1 MTTNQTDTVREK
13 TMYPLGLA
21 TVVRVL
27 SRRPVPSPE
36 KLGRKGT
43 LVKIKKDSKYFGLHP
58 EAAGVGEVIGSK
70 EEEVG
75 WAYVQ
80 FPTGYKNRYR
90 IGLPLAQDG
99 TCDLELTEEETEKF
113 AMAIYG
119 GQFMEFCVIGFAVE
133 PGDMLKLSR
142 DPLSVVDVEKGVA
155 SGSIAFVAQALDG
168 DMALVDFQGNR
179 KTVFAGKFA
188 GKLEPS
194 GKVVLDASGTVI
206 IGNFGLEDDSFSV
219 DQATQVSWDDIC
231 GQEEAKN
238 RFMDALEK
246 PIRYPE
252 HYQFFGKK
260 QPSGVLLYGPPGCSK
275 TMFGKAIFSSITAT
289 CAAKGA
295 KASQGFILV
304 SGPEILDKYVG
315 VPEATIRH
323 IFARARKFFE
333 KTGIRPV
340 IFLDEAESI
349 LAKRDSGISSDVLR
363 TIVPAFLAEMQGV
376 RQSGAIV
383 ILATNKPESLDYA
396 AIREG
401 RIDVKLRIGRPDR
414 KAARE
419 IFLKNMKN
427 VPISETTTSDKLAD
441 TFAEELFSE
450 KRVIYEI
457 QREGAAGENTTVHF
471 TLADIVS
478 GAMVPVVVEEAKRL
492 ALERELS
499 KPQATEGVRPE
510 DVVSG
515 VESIYRQ
522 SFASDHNEALRD
534 FTHDFVDSIRGVK
547 KLTQAQL

>member
-1 MTTNQTDTVREK
+1 MTTNQTETAGGK
-13 TMYPLGLA
+13 SMYPLGLA
-21 TVVRVL
+21 TVIRVL
-27 SRRPVPSPE
+27 TRKPVPSPE
-36 KLGRKGT
+36 ELSRKGA
-43 LVKIKKDSKYFGLHP
+43 LVKIKKDSKYFGANP
-58 EAAGVGEVIGSK
+58 DAAGVGEGICSK
-70 EEEVG
+70 EEEAG

-80 FPTGYKNRYR
+80 FSTGYKNRYR
-90 IGLPLAQDG
+90 VGLPSVQDG
-99 TCDLELTEEETEKF
+99 VCDLEPAEQEAGTF
-113 AMAIYG
+113 AVAIYG
-119 GQFMEFCVIGFAVE
+119 GQFMEFCVSGFAVE
-133 PGDMLKLSR
+133 PGDMLKLAR
-142 DPLSVVDVEKGVA
+142 DPLCVVDVEKGAA
-155 SGSIAFVAQALDG
+155 SGSIAFVAQALEG

-179 KTVFAGKFA
+179 KTVFAGRFA

-194 GKVVLDASGTVI
+194 GRVVLDASGTVI

-219 DQATQVSWDDIC
+219 DEDTRVCWDDIC

-246 PIRYPE
+246 PMRYPE

-275 TMFGKAIFSSITAT
+275 TMFGKAIFTSITAT

-333 KTGIRPV
+333 QTAIRPV

-427 VPISETTTSDKLAD
+427 VPVSASTTADKLAD
-441 TFAEELFSE
+441 TFADELFSE

-457 QREGAAGENTTVHF
+457 QREGPAGENTTVHF

-492 ALERELS
+492 ALERELA
-499 KPQATEGVRPE
+499 KPKPSEGVRPE
-510 DVVSG
+510 DVVAG
-515 VESIYRQ
+515 VESVYRQ
-522 SFASDHNEALRD
+522 SFASDHAEALRD

-547 KLTQAQL
+547 KLTQGQI

>member
-1 MTTNQTDTVREK
+1 MTTNPTDSGVAK
-13 TMYPLGLA
+13 TKYPLGLA

-27 SRRPVPSPE
+27 SRKSPASPE
-36 KLGRKGT
+36 KLGQKGT
-43 LVKIKKDSKYFGLHP
+43 LVKIRKDSKYFGLAP
-58 EAAGVGEVIGSK
+58 EAAGTGQVIGSR
-70 EEEVG
+70 EEEAG
-75 WAYVQ
+75 WAYVL

-90 IGLPLAQDG
+90 IGLPLVQDG
-99 TCDLELTEEETEKF
+99 ACDLELSEEETEKF

-119 GQFMEFCVIGFAVE
+119 GQLMEFCVSGFAVQ
-133 PGDMLKLSR
+133 PGDMLKLAR
-142 DPLSVVDVEKGVA
+142 DPLAVAEVEKGAA
-155 SGSIAFVAQALDG
+155 SGCVAFVAQTLEG

-179 KTVFAGKFA
+179 KTVFTGKFA
-188 GKLEPS
+188 GQLEPS

-206 IGNFGLEDDSFSV
+206 IANFGLEDDSFAV
-219 DQATQVSWDDIC
+219 DQATRVSWDDIC

-260 QPSGVLLYGPPGCSK
+260 QPCGVLLYGPPGCSK
-275 TMFGKAIFSSITAT
+275 TMFGKAIFASITAT
-289 CAAKGA
+289 CAAQGA
-295 KASQGFILV
+295 KAAQGFILV

-323 IFARARKFFE
+323 IFARARKFYQ

-340 IFLDEAESI
+340 IFLDEAEAI

-376 RQSGAIV
+376 RESGAIV

-419 IFLKNMKN
+419 IFLKNMNN
-427 VPISETTTSDKLAD
+427 VPVSPATTMEKLAD
-441 TFAEELFSE
+441 TFAEELFSA

-457 QREGAAGENTTVHF
+457 QKEGAAGENTTVYF

-499 KPQATEGVRPE
+499 KPRPSEGVRPE

-515 VESIYRQ
+515 VESVYRQ
-522 SFASDHNEALRD
+522 SFASDHTEALRD

-547 KLTQAQL
+547 KLAQAQI

>member
-1 MTTNQTDTVREK
+1 MMTTPTEAASLK
-13 TMYPLGLA
+13 SMYPLGLA
-21 TVVRVL
+21 TAIRVFP
-27 SRRPVPSPE
+27 RKPVASPDS
-36 KLGRKGT
+36 LGNKGT
-43 LVKIKKDSKYFGLHP
+43 LVKIKTGSKYFGLHP
-58 EAAGVGEVIGSK
+58 EAAGIGEVIGSRQ
-70 EEEVG
+70 EEAG

-90 IGLPLAQDG
+90 IGLPSVEDG
-99 TCDLELTEEETEKF
+99 VCDLELAEEETNTF
-113 AMAIYG
+113 AVAIYG
-119 GQFMEFCVIGFAVE
+119 GQSMEFCVNGFAVE
-133 PGDMLKLSR
+133 PGDVLKLSR
-142 DPLSVVDVEKGVA
+142 DPLAVVDVEKGVA
-155 SGSIAFVAQALDG
+155 SGSIAFVAQALG
-168 DMALVDFQGNR
+168 ADMAVVDFQGNR

-188 GKLEPS
+188 SQLEPS
-194 GKVVLDASGTVI
+194 GRVVLDASGTVI

-219 DQATQVSWDDIC
+219 DQATQVCWDDIC

-246 PIRYPE
+246 PLRYPQ

-260 QPSGVLLYGPPGCSK
+260 QPCGVLLFGPPGCSK
-275 TMFGKAIFSSITAT
+275 TMFGKAIFTSITAT

-401 RIDVKLRIGRPDR
+401 RIDVKLRIGGPDR
-414 KAARE
+414 NAARD
-419 IFLKNMKN
+419 IFLKNMKD
-427 VPISETTTSDKLAD
+427 VPVSEATTREKLAD
-441 TFAEELFSE
+441 IFAAELFSD

-457 QREGAAGENTTVHF
+457 QREVAGGENTTVCF

-499 KPQATEGVRPE
+499 KPLPSEGVRPE

-522 SFASDHNEALRD
+522 SFASDHAEALRD
-534 FTHDFVDSIRGVK
+534 FTHDFVDSVRGVK
-547 KLTQAQL
+547 KLTQAQV

>member
-1 MTTNQTDTVREK
+1 MTTPLSNATGQK
-13 TMYPLGLA
+13 SMYPLGLA

-27 SRRPVPSPE
+27 SRKPIPSPE
-36 KLGRKGT
+36 KLGGKGT
-43 LVKIKKDSKYFGLHP
+43 LVRIKKDSKYFGLHP
-58 EAAGVGEVIGSK
+58 EATGVGVVLGSR
-70 EEEVG
+70 EDEVG
-75 WAYVQ
+75 WAYVE
-80 FPTGYKNRYR
+80 FATGYKNRYR
-90 IGLPLAQDG
+90 TGLPLAQDAA
-99 TCDLELTEEETEKF
+99 CDLELTEEETEKF
-113 AMAIYG
+113 AMAVYG
-119 GQFMEFCVIGFAVE
+119 GQFMEFCVTGFSVE
-133 PGDMLKLSR
+133 SGDMLKLAR
-142 DPLSVVDVEKGVA
+142 DPLSVVEVEKGAA
-155 SGSIAFVAQALDG
+155 SGSIAFVAQSLDG

-188 GKLEPS
+188 GQLEPS
-194 GKVVLDASGTVI
+194 GKVVLDSSGTVI

-219 DQATQVSWDDIC
+219 DQATKVSWDDIC

-246 PIRYPE
+246 PWRFPE
-252 HYQFFGKK
+252 HYQFFGKQ

-275 TMFGKAIFSSITAT
+275 TMFGKAIFTSITST

-323 IFARARKFFE
+323 IFARARKFFQ

-376 RQSGAIV
+376 RTSGALV

-419 IFLKNMKN
+419 IFLKNMKD
-427 VPISETTTSDKLAD
+427 VPVSETTTKEKLAD
-441 TFAEELFSE
+441 TFADELFSP
-450 KRVIYEI
+450 KRVIYEVV
-457 QREGAAGENTTVHF
+457 RELASGENSTVNF

-499 KPQATEGVRPE
+499 KAKPAEGVRAE
-510 DVVSG
+510 DVVAG
-515 VESIYRQ
+515 VESVYRQ
-522 SFASDHNEALRD
+522 SFASDHAEALRD
-534 FTHDFVDSIRGVK
+534 FTHDFVDSVRGVK
-547 KLTQAQL
+547 KLTQAQI

>member
-1 MTTNQTDTVREK
+1 MTTTPSETAGAK

-21 TVVRVL
+21 TVIRVV
-27 SRRPVPSPE
+27 SRNPVPSPE

-43 LVKIKKDSKYFGLHP
+43 LVRIKKESKYFGLQP
-58 EAAGVGEVIGSK
+58 EAAGVGQIIGSR

-75 WAYVQ
+75 WAYVL

-90 IGLPLAQDG
+90 IGLPLVQDG
-99 TCDLELTEEETEKF
+99 VCDLELAEEEIEKL

-119 GQFMEFCVIGFAVE
+119 GQLLEFSVSGFEVQ
-133 PGDMLKLSR
+133 PGDLLKLSR
-142 DPLSVVDVEKGVA
+142 DPLSVVGVEKGAA
-155 SGSIAFVAQALDG
+155 SGCVAFVAQALEG

-188 GKLEPS
+188 GQLEPS

-206 IGNFGLEDDSFSV
+206 IDNFGLEDDSFSV
-219 DQATQVSWDDIC
+219 DQTDPVSWDDIC

-246 PIRYPE
+246 PMRHPE
-252 HYQFFGKK
+252 HYHFFGKK
-260 QPSGVLLYGPPGCSK
+260 PPAGVLLYGPPGCSK
-275 TMFGKAIFSSITAT
+275 TMFGKAIFSSISAT

-295 KASQGFILV
+295 RASQGFILV

-323 IFARARKFFE
+323 IFARARKFFQ

-376 RQSGAIV
+376 RLSGAVV

-419 IFLKNMKN
+419 IFLKNMGQ
-427 VPISETTTSDKLAD
+427 VPVSETTTREKLGD
-441 TFAEELFSE
+441 TFAEELFSP

-457 QREGAAGENTTVHF
+457 QREGADGQNTTVYF

-492 ALERELS
+492 ALERELA

-510 DVVSG
+510 DVVCA
-515 VESIYRQ
+515 VESVYRQ
-522 SFASDHNEALRD
+522 SFASDHEEALRD
-534 FTHDFVDSIRGVK
+534 FTHDFVDSIRQVK
-547 KLTQAQL
+547 KLTQAQV

>member
-1 MTTNQTDTVREK
+1 
-13 TMYPLGLA
+13 MYPLGLA
-21 TVVRVL
+21 TVIRVVT
-27 SRRPVPSPE
+27 RQPVASPE

-43 LVKIKKDSKYFGLHP
+43 LVKIKKESKYFGLTP
-58 EAAGVGEVIGSK
+58 EASGIGQVIGSR

-75 WAYVQ
+75 WAYVL
-80 FPTGYKNRYR
+80 FSNGYKNRYR
-90 IGLPLAQDG
+90 VGLPLVQDG
-99 TCDLELTEEETEKF
+99 VCDLELAEEETEKL
-113 AMAIYG
+113 ATAIYG
-119 GQFMEFCVIGFAVE
+119 GQLMEFSVSGFEVQ
-133 PGDMLKLSR
+133 PGDSLKLSR
-142 DPLSVVDVEKGVA
+142 DPLSVVGVEKGAA
-155 SGSIAFVAQALDG
+155 SGSIAFVAQALEG

-188 GKLEPS
+188 GQLEPS

-206 IGNFGLEDDSFSV
+206 IDNFGLEDDSFSV
-219 DQATQVSWDDIC
+219 DNADPVAWDDIC

-246 PIRYPE
+246 PMRHPE

-260 QPSGVLLYGPPGCSK
+260 PPSGVLLYGPPGCSK

-295 KASQGFILV
+295 KSSQGFILV

-323 IFARARKFFE
+323 LFARARKFYQ

-419 IFLKNMKN
+419 IFLKNMGR
-427 VPISETTTSDKLAD
+427 VPVSETTTKDKLAD
-441 TFAEELFSE
+441 TFAEELFSP

-457 QREGAAGENTTVHF
+457 QRVAAAGGNTTVYF

-492 ALERELS
+492 ALERELA

-510 DVVSG
+510 DVVAA
-515 VESIYRQ
+515 VESVYRQ
-522 SFASDHNEALRD
+522 SFASDHEEALRD
-534 FTHDFVDSIRGVK
+534 FTHDFADSIRECK
-547 KLTQAQL
+547 KLRQAQV